1 MTSSEFSAITL
12 MPLVGTGAPVTLPS
26 YAPTG
31 WSFLELVDWWGSTPA
46 KGRAEERPQ
55 AHGAFEASRSLRS
68 SRAISFTANFIGA
81 TQAEVE
87 EAFDTLS
94 AVGAE
99 GPVLMTVTTPAGSSH
114 RVVTVE
120 DTSPTRHRGGSGIGG
135 MAVDLIAADP
145 RRYSPGEWLSTTP
158 PAPGQGIVWPVV
170 WPAVWPGGGS
180 SGRVELANTG
190 KAPSAPVFRLL
201 GGFASALI
209 TSVENGRRIGFDRP
223 VPAGSMVEID
233 ASTKRAVLDGQSDVS
248 RWLRFREWTE
258 VPGLLSRTFQFDAD
272 GGEMIAKVDHAWW

>member
-1 MTSSEFSAITL
+1 MTELSAITL

-26 YAPTG
+26 FAAQG
-31 WSFLELVDWWGSTPA
+31 WSFRDLVDWWGTTPA
-46 KGRAEERPQ
+46 KGSPVERPQ
-55 AHGAFEASRSLRS
+55 GHGAFEASQSLRS
-68 SRAISFTANFIGA
+68 SRAISITANYIGES
-81 TQAEVE
+81 QAEVE
-87 EAFDTLS
+87 DAFDTLS

-114 RVVTVE
+114 RVVTIE
-120 DTSPTRHRGGSGIGG
+120 DTAPTRHRGGSPIGG
-135 MAVDLIAADP
+135 MTVDMIARDP
-145 RRYSPGEWLSTTP
+145 RRYSSGEWLSTP
-158 PAPGQGIVWPVV
+158 PPSPGQGLVWPVV

-180 SGRVELANTG
+180 SGRVELANAG

-201 GGFASALI
+201 GGFESAVI
-209 TSVENGRRIGFDRP
+209 TCVENGRRIGFARP

-233 ASTKRAVLDGQSDVS
+233 VKTKRALLDGQSDVS